1 MNQLLE
7 VRDLKVSFPSEER
20 EHLAVRGV
28 DFTLRKG
35 ETLGLVGESG
45 SGKSV
50 TALSILKLIDQ
61 PGRIVEGEIF
71 FQGKNL
77 LELSEGALRKIRGN
91 RISMIFQDPSMA
103 LNPVLTLGE
112 QLTEAILAHQKISK
126 DQARQKALQLLGKVR
141 IPEPE
146 QRFLQYPHQLSGGQK
161 QRVMIASALINDPAL
176 LIADEPT
183 TALDMTVQSEI
194 MQLLKGL
201 VKEFDSSVIL
211 ITHDLRVAA
220 DFCRRIA
227 VMYAGWIVEE
237 GPAEQMLTNPRHP
250 YTRGL
255 LDALPDS
262 ALQRL
267 MAIPGQPPGISAI
280 PGGCPFHPRCSHR
293 IDICDKQEPP
303 YTRVD
308 DLHRFRCFNPVSL

>member
-1 MNQLLE
+1 MSQLLE
-7 VRDLKVSFPSEER
+7 VRDLKVSFPREGR

-28 DFTLRKG
+28 DFALSRG

-50 TALSILKLIDQ
+50 TALSVLKLIDQ
-61 PGRIVEGEIF
+61 PGRIVGGEVS
-71 FQGKNL
+71 FQGENL

-112 QLTEAILAHQKISK
+112 QLMEAILAHQDVSK
-126 DQARQKALQLLGKVR
+126 DQARQKAVQLLGKVR

-161 QRVMIASALINDPAL
+161 QRVMIAAALINDPAL

-220 DFCRRIA
+220 DFCQRIA

-237 GPAEQMLTNPRHP
+237 GPAEQILTKPRHP

-262 ALQRL
+262 AAERL
-267 MAIPGQPPGISAI
+267 TAIPGQPPSISAI
-280 PGGCPFHPRCSHR
+280 PGGCPFHPRCSRR

-303 YTRVD
+303 FTQED
-308 DLHRFRCFNPVSL
+308 DMRRFRCFNPVP